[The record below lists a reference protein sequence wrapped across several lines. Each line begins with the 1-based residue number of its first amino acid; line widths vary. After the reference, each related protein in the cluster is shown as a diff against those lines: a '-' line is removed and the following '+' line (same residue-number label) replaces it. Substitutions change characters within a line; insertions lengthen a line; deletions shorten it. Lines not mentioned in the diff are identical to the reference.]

1 MSEQQVGVQV
11 ADVIIVGAGA
21 AGIRQL
27 VRLRERGIDARIL
40 EAGDGAGGTW
50 YWNRYPGCR
59 LDVESYTYQYFFSQE
74 LLDGWDWSEEFAG
87 QPELERYF
95 NHVVDFFGLRD
106 RIDFGTRV
114 SSMHWSD
121 DAGVWDIAAENG
133 RQYRAR
139 FVVTAVGILSAPQYP
154 NVPGL
159 EEFQGEW
166 YHTGLWPDEPVDLA
180 GKRVAVVGT
189 GSSGV
194 QVVPAV
200 AESAE
205 HLTVLQRSPNWCT
218 PLNNRPMSPER
229 MREIRSRYPE
239 IDDIVNRRSAS
250 GFMHL
255 GPESGSILDLDPQQR
270 RDFLDE
276 LYDESGMTMLYKN
289 FPDVTKDLEANRV
302 VNEFLASKIRE
313 RVKDPETAERLI
325 PKDHGFAMKRPPME
339 TRFYEAFNRENVEL
353 VSLLEQPMVRFT
365 PTGIETTEQKIDV
378 DVIIIAT
385 GFDAVTG
392 SFLRMDISG
401 ANGVALRDAWDGGP
415 STYLGVGVP
424 GFPNMFIAGG
434 PQSTRGNIPRFIEV
448 QTDWI
453 AEVIGSL
460 GAQPEV
466 RIEATPEAAQAWSEH
481 VTVATG
487 KPIFLE
493 TSSWL
498 LGTNVP
504 GKAASVLVGS
514 DALADYRELLNAT
527 ASDDYRGFNVEG
539 ARVPNAAISS

>member
-1 MSEQQVGVQV
+1 MSDQNEDVQV
-11 ADVIIVGAGA
+11 LDVVIVGAGA

-40 EAGDGAGGTW
+40 EAGHGAGGTW

-59 LDVESYTYQYFFSQE
+59 LDVESYTYQYFFSEE

-95 NHVVDFFGLRD
+95 NHVVDRFGLRN

-114 SSMHWSD
+114 RSMRWDEEGRVWTTTSD
-121 DAGVWDIAAENG
+121 DG
-133 RQYRAR
+133 RVYRSR
-139 FVVTAVGILSAPQYP
+139 FVVTAVGILSAPQFP

-159 EEFQGEW
+159 EEFSGEW
-166 YHTGLWPDEPVDLA
+166 YHTGLWPEAPVDLT

-189 GSSGV
+189 GSSGI
-194 QVVPAV
+194 QVVPV
-200 AESAE
+200 AAE
-205 HLTVLQRSPNWCT
+205 TAAHLTVLQRSPNWCT
-218 PLNNRPMSPER
+218 PLNNRPMSAER
-229 MREIRSRYPE
+229 MREIRARYDE

-255 GPESGSILDLDPQQR
+255 GPSEGSILDLGPGAR
-270 RDFLDE
+270 REFLEE
-276 LYDESGMTMLYKN
+276 LYNESGMTMLYKN

-302 VNEFLASKIRE
+302 VNDYLASKIRE
-313 RVKDPETAERLI
+313 RVNDPETAERLI

-339 TRFYEAFNRENVEL
+339 TGFYEAFNRDNVEL

-365 PTGIETTEQKIDV
+365 PTGIQTTEREIDV

-392 SFLRMDISG
+392 SFLRMDVTG
-401 ANGVALRDAWDGGP
+401 VDGVALGDVWDAGP

-424 GFPNMFIAGG
+424 GFPNLFIAGG

-448 QTDWI
+448 QADWI
-453 AEVIGSL
+453 AEAISSL
-460 GAQPEV
+460 DPSAET
-466 RIEATPEAAQAWSEH
+466 RIEATAEAAKAWSDH
-481 VTVATG
+481 VAAATG

-493 TSSWL
+493 TTSWL

-504 GKAASVLVGS
+504 GKAAAVLVGS
-514 DALADYRELLNAT
+514 DALADYRDLLTAT
-527 ASDDYRGFNVEG
+527 ALDDYRGFEIDR
-539 ARVPNAAISS
+539 ARQPGIAVSS